1 MDISLRKALESDINF
16 LIDLRDITMRTHL
29 EKVGMPVTRDEYIKR
44 ISYEFDAAQIVE
56 LDGLP
61 VGLFKV
67 VYYQD
72 ISQWYIIQIQIH
84 PGYQNLNIGSNLIRS
99 ITDKALNMD
108 ASVGLSVIKTNPA
121 LKLYLRLGFEQVS
134 ESEHEFN
141 LVFNLKG

>member
-16 LIDLRDITMRTHL
+16 LIDLRDITMRPHL
-29 EKVGMPVTRDEYIKR
+29 EQVGMPTTRDEYIKR
-44 ISYEFDAAQIVE
+44 ISYEFDAAQVIE

-67 VYYQD
+67 VYYED
-72 ISQWYIIQIQIH
+72 INQWYIIQIQIH
-84 PGYQNLNIGSNLIRS
+84 PGYQNLKIGSDLIRS
-99 ITDKALNMD
+99 ITDKALHMG